1 MFRTRTSGRIGRR
14 RIARALWAPAGLFLL
29 AILLAG
35 CATNPVTGR
44 KQFSLVSPEQELEMG
59 REGFPAVVAEYGI
72 YEDSTVQRYV
82 SGIGMKLAKVSH
94 LPNLEWHF
102 TVIDDPAVNAFA
114 MPGGYIY
121 VTRGILAHLNSEAQ
135 LAGVLGHEI
144 GHVTA
149 RHSAQQLSQQ
159 QIAGLGLGVAS
170 IFSRTVAT
178 YGQAAQQALGL
189 MFLKYSRDHE
199 NEADALGVDY
209 ATKAGYDPV
218 EIPATYTMLKRV
230 SDRAGQRLPGYM
242 STHPD
247 PGDREVRTTNLAAAA
262 RSGKTGLLIR
272 RPELLREVDG
282 IVFDNDPRGG
292 YFEGDQ
298 FYHPGLAIVM
308 TLPAGWQHQ
317 NTHSA
322 VTAAP
327 ASPEGAGLQI
337 TLANEATDLQPA
349 DYVTKLKGA
358 GKIVGAQGSTE
369 RVGRLPAWV
378 GSVAVAGDQGSERV
392 LAAAFIRRNAQAM
405 LQILG
410 ASAQPGDAIF
420 NQVLTSARSLRPLE
434 DPARLKPV
442 PARVKLVKVPKSGS
456 FAAVVEG
463 LGPQALDADATSI
476 INNRLPGDVLSAGET
491 IKIVTAAKLH

>member
-1 MFRTRTSGRIGRR
+1 MLRLAAGSVSLPPR
-14 RIARALWAPAGLFLL
+14 RALPLAIALLL
-29 AILLAG
+29 AAG
-35 CATNPVTGR
+35 CATNPVTGHR
-44 KQFSLVSPEQELEMG
+44 QFSLVSPEQELQMG
-59 REGFPAVVAEYGI
+59 REGFPAVVAEYGV

-82 SGIGMKLAKVSH
+82 SGIGMRLAKVSH

-159 QIAGLGLGVAS
+159 QVAGLGLGVAS
-170 IFSRTVAT
+170 LFSRTVAR

-199 NEADALGVDY
+199 TEADQLGVDY
-209 ATKAGYDPV
+209 ATKAGYDPA
-218 EIPATYTMLKRV
+218 EIPATYAMLKRV
-230 SDRAGQRLPGYM
+230 SDRAGQRLPGYL

-247 PGDREVRTTNLAAAA
+247 PGDREVRTGELARLA
-262 RSGKTGLLIR
+262 RAGKTGLLVR
-272 RPELLREVDG
+272 RDEYLHQVDG

-292 YFEGDQ
+292 YFEGDR
-298 FYHPGLAIVM
+298 FFHPELALVI
-308 TLPAGWQHQ
+308 TFPAGWQYQ

-322 VTAAP
+322 VTGSAANQQ
-327 ASPEGAGLQI
+327 AGMQVSLATGAEA
-337 TLANEATDLQPA
+337 LAPA
-349 DYVTKLKGA
+349 DYLEKLRGA
-358 GKIVGAQGSTE
+358 GKIAAAQGSPE
-369 RVGRLPAWV
+369 RIGGFAAWV
-378 GSVAVAGDQGSERV
+378 GRVAVAGESGTERV
-392 LAAAFIRRNAQAM
+392 LAAAFIRRGPQTM

-410 ASAQPGDAIF
+410 TSAAPGDADF
-420 NQVLTSARSLRPLE
+420 NQVLASARSLRPID

-442 PARVKLVKVPKSGS
+442 PARVKLIRVAKAAS
-456 FAAVVEG
+456 FATLVEG
-463 LGPQALDADATSI
+463 LGPQALDAEGTSI
-476 INNRLPGDVLSAGET
+476 INERLPGDVLAAGEQ
-491 IKIVTAAKLH
+491 IKIVTPAKLH